1 MTLHIA
7 LDGIDG
13 LGKTNQLNKLKE
25 FLTKKSYNVKTL
37 IPVQDKTILSNL
49 IK

>member
-7 LDGIDG
+7 LDGIG
-13 LGKTNQLNKLKE
+13 GTGKTTMIKKLAE

-37 IPVQDKTILSNL
+37 IQPQDKTILL
-49 IK
+49 Y